1 MVPVA
6 SRQSTRRIQMVGPKD
21 NVSVALVIK
30 AQTAAYQI
38 LAVTAQAPSAMG
50 MDTAALPPK
59 EMVVDI
65 ASVKLDLGANFVDI
79 SNNINAQ

>member
-1 MVPVA
+1 MVE
-6 SRQSTRRIQMVGPKD
+6 RKD
-21 NVSVALVIK
+21 NAFAVLDIK
-30 AQTAAYQI
+30 AQIAVYLI
-38 LAVTAQAPSAMG
+38 LVVTVLALSAMG
-50 MDTAALPPK
+50 MVTAVLPPK